1 MEIKPAIALESI
13 KTKDEAEGAV
23 QKLREA
29 VRYHNYRYYVLD
41 DPIISD
47 AEYDRLMAEL
57 QTLEER
63 FPELLSPD
71 SPTQQVGGEA
81 REELGSVQ
89 HPVPMLSLKTAYR
102 EDDVKNFDKNCR
114 EKLNRQVVDYMV
126 EPKYD
131 GLAVELIYERGK
143 LALASTRGNGV
154 TGEDITANIKTLKEV
169 PLVLLA
175 HEGESPPPRLVVR
188 GEVYMR
194 KDEFKRLNR
203 RREEAGENL
212 FANPRNAAAGSLRQL
227 DPKITARR
235 PLHIFFYELVEAEG
249 RTFKTQEEVLRA
261 LITWGL
267 KVNRERS
274 KLCSGIEEAI
284 RCYQAMA
291 EIRDELEYEID
302 GVVFKV
308 NNLFDREELGFRTRD
323 PRWALAYKF
332 EARQMNTVIRDI
344 EVNVGRTGVLT
355 PVAILEP
362 VRLGGVEVSRATLH
376 NQSEIE
382 RKDIRIGDTVLLERA
397 GDVIPYVVK
406 SIKENRNGS
415 ERTFHI
421 PDHCPVC
428 GSAVIMSEDKKRA
441 SCTGLTCVAQLR
453 KHIFHFASKGGMDI
467 EGLGEKMAEQLVDTG
482 MVRSLSSI
490 YRLRKE
496 DLLSMERMGD
506 KSADNLLRAIE
517 GSKGRTLDRFLF
529 ALGIP
534 QVGEHMARVLAEHFL
549 SIDDLMAAPAED
561 LQKIREIGPEVS
573 DSITTFFS
581 NPENRREI
589 EEMRRAGLTLR
600 NPYAEGR
607 AARPLTGLTF
617 VFTGGLERW
626 TRDEA
631 KRLVESMGGR
641 VASSVSR
648 ETSFVVAGPG
658 AGSKLEEARKR
669 SVPIMDEEEFDRFL
683 EKYR

>member
-1 MEIKPAIALESI
+1 MEIKPDIDLESMN
-13 KTKDEAEGAV
+13 TKEEAETALK
-23 QKLREA
+23 KLREA

-47 AEYDRLMAEL
+47 AEYDRLMADL
-57 QTLEER
+57 QALEEK

-71 SPTQQVGGEA
+71 SPTQQIGGPP
-81 REELGSVQ
+81 REELGSVP

-114 EKLNRQVVDYMV
+114 EKLNRQAVDYMA

-131 GLAVELIYERGK
+131 GLAVELIYERGR

-175 HEGESPPPRLVVR
+175 HDGQIPPPRLVVR

-194 KDEFKRLNR
+194 KDEFKGLNR
-203 RREEAGENL
+203 QREEAGENL

-227 DPKITARR
+227 DPKVTARR
-235 PLHIFFYELVEAEG
+235 PLHIFFYELVESEG
-249 RTFKTQEEVLRA
+249 RTFKTQEEVLRT

-267 KVNRERS
+267 KVNQEKS
-274 KLCSGIEEAI
+274 QLCSGIEEAI
-284 RCYQAMA
+284 RYYQAMA
-291 EIRDELEYEID
+291 EVRDELEYEID

-308 NNLFDREELGFRTRD
+308 NNLSDREELGFRTRD

-362 VRLGGVEVSRATLH
+362 VRLGGVEVGRATLH

-382 RKDIRIGDTVLLERA
+382 RKDIRIGDTVLVERA

-406 SIKENRNGS
+406 SMKENRNGS

-428 GSAVIMSEDKKRA
+428 GSAVIMSEDRKRA

-453 KHIFHFASKGGMDI
+453 KHISHFASKGGMDI
-467 EGLGEKMAEQLVDTG
+467 DGLGEKMAEQLVDTG
-482 MVRSLSSI
+482 RVRNLSSI

-496 DLLSMERMGD
+496 NLLSLERMGD

-517 GSKGRTLDRFLF
+517 RSKERTLDRFLF

-534 QVGEHMARVLAEHFL
+534 QVGEHMARVLAEHFR
-549 SIDDLMAAPAED
+549 SIDDLMGASAED
-561 LQKIREIGPEVS
+561 LQRIHEIGPEKS
-573 DSITTFFS
+573 LC
-581 NPENRREI
+581 RRQSGQASYRI
-589 EEMRRAGLTLR
+589 DLCFYRRA
-600 NPYAEGR
+600 
-607 AARPLTGLTF
+607 
-617 VFTGGLERW
+617 
-626 TRDEA
+626 
-631 KRLVESMGGR
+631 
-641 VASSVSR
+641 
-648 ETSFVVAGPG
+648 
-658 AGSKLEEARKR
+658 
-669 SVPIMDEEEFDRFL
+669 
-683 EKYR
+683 